1 VEGGWQKPKH
11 VIQKRHVGS
20 YSMRERDSRGKR
32 RAVKAEKG
40 PASGGRGGGR
50 IVNQL
55 K

>member
-1 VEGGWQKPKH
+1 MEVEDGRWMPKS
-11 VIQKRHVGS
+11 VIQKRHVG
-20 YSMRERDSRGKR
+20 RERDSRGKR

-50 IVNQL
+50 IVKQL

>member
-1 VEGGWQKPKH
+1 VDGRNPNMSFRKGMW
-11 VIQKRHVGS
+11 V

-40 PASGGRGGGR
+40 PASGGRGGGW